1 MASRDH
7 GAEAGRG
14 GKPAQRRPRG
24 QLRIERGFWNRGI
37 LRVAGVDEVGRGPL
51 AGPVVAAAVIFP
63 RDCVIEG
70 ADDSKKLT
78 AARREE
84 LFPVILE
91 RAICVRLG
99 AASSKE
105 IDRLNILRATGLA
118 MKRAVAGLDP
128 APDHLLV
135 DGLPMPELGLDR
147 QTAVIDGDAKV
158 HAIAC
163 ASIVAKVCRD
173 RLMSRL
179 ALRYPR
185 YGWQT
190 NMGYSTPE
198 HREALLLHGPTP
210 HHRQSFQPI
219 QLALELKAT

>member
-1 MASRDH
+1 M
-7 GAEAGRG
+7 
-14 GKPAQRRPRG
+14 
-24 QLRIERGFWNRGI
+24 
-37 LRVAGVDEVGRGPL
+37 GRGPL